1 MITRYLARRVIGA
14 LMRLGRTLR
23 GQERTRSPEVGT
35 DMGGTA
41 LSPHKPTQ
49 EVES

>member
-1 MITRYLARRVIGA
+1 MIARYLARRAIGA
-14 LMRLGRTLR
+14 LIRLGRTLQ

-35 DMGGTA
+35 DMGGTV
-41 LSPHKPTQ
+41 LGPHKPTQ